1 MLLVCVR
8 VLMIVSVALYL
19 VPTGAHLFEL
29 PGKMPMSPTDY
40 MAVQTIYTGWALFGI
55 VIFAA
60 MLLTLL
66 HAILRRGERV
76 VLLLSLAALLCFVA
90 TQVVFWMFT
99 YPMNVAS
106 SNWTVTPDHF
116 ETARRQWEYSH
127 AASAALTFLALLAIT
142 SAVAIDA
149 GPPQRR
155 SSAQLR

>member
-8 VLMIVSVALYL
+8 VLTVVSVALYL

-29 PGKMPMSPTDY
+29 PRKMAMSPPDY
-40 MAVQTIYTGWALFGI
+40 MVVQTIYSGWSLFGI

-66 HAILRRGERV
+66 HAILRRGQRV
-76 VLLLSLAALLCFVA
+76 VLLLSLAALLCLVA

-106 SNWTVTPDHF
+106 SNWTVTPEHF

-127 AASAALTFLALLAIT
+127 AASAVLAFLALVAIAW
-142 SAVAIDA
+142 AVAIDA
-149 GPPQRR
+149 APPQRR
-155 SSAQLR
+155 SSAPP

>member
-1 MLLVCVR
+1 MLLACVR
-8 VLMIVSVALYL
+8 VLTIVSIALYL

-29 PGKMPMSPTDY
+29 AGKMTMSPPDY
-40 MAVQTIYTGWALFGI
+40 MVVQTIYSGWALFGI
-55 VIFAA
+55 VILAA

-66 HAILRRGERV
+66 HAVLRRGERT
-76 VLLLSLAALLCFVA
+76 VLLLSLASFLCLVA
-90 TQVVFWMFT
+90 TQVIFWVFT

-116 ETARRQWEYSH
+116 DTARPQWEYSH
-127 AASAALTFLALLAIT
+127 AASAVLTFLALVAIA

-149 GPPQRR
+149 GRRQRR

>member
-1 MLLVCVR
+1 M
-8 VLMIVSVALYL
+8 
-19 VPTGAHLFEL
+19 
-29 PGKMPMSPTDY
+29 
-40 MAVQTIYTGWALFGI
+40 GWALFGI

-66 HAILRRGERV
+66 HAVLRRRERTA
-76 VLLLSLAALLCFVA
+76 LLLSLASFLCLVA
-90 TQVVFWMFT
+90 TQVIFRAFT

-127 AASAALTFLALLAIT
+127 AASAVLTFLALVAIT
-142 SAVAIDA
+142 AAVAVDA

-155 SSAQLR
+155 SSTQLR

>member
-1 MLLVCVR
+1 MLLACVR
-8 VLMIVSVALYL
+8 VLTIASVALYL

-29 PGKMPMSPTDY
+29 TGKMAMSPANYT
-40 MAVQTIYTGWALFGI
+40 AVQTIYTGWALFGI

-60 MLLTLL
+60 VLLTLL
-66 HAILRRGERV
+66 HAVLRRRERV
-76 VLLLSLAALLCFVA
+76 VLLLSVAAFLCLVA

-99 YPMNVAS
+99 FPMNVAS

-127 AASAALTFLALLAIT
+127 AASAVLTFLALIAIT

-149 GPPQRR
+149 GPPQLR
-155 SSAQLR
+155 SSAPPR

>member
-1 MLLVCVR
+1 
-8 VLMIVSVALYL
+8 VSHYL

-29 PGKMPMSPTDY
+29 PGKMALSPTDY
-40 MAVQTIYTGWALFGI
+40 MVVQTIYTGWALFGI

-66 HAILRRGERV
+66 HAILRRRERT
-76 VLLLSLAALLCFVA
+76 VLLLSAAAFLCLVA
-90 TQVVFWMFT
+90 TQVIFWVFT

-106 SNWTVTPDHF
+106 SNWTVTLDHF

-127 AASAALTFLALLAIT
+127 AASAVLTFLALVAIT
-142 SAVAIDA
+142 AAVAIDA

-155 SSAQLR
+155 SSAPSR